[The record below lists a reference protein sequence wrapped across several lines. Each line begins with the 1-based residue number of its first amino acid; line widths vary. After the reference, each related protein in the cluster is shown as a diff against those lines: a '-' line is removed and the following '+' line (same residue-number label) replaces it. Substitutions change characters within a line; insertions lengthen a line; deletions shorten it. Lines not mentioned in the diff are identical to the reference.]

1 MEIAGIIQQ
10 REEPKAVAILIPKD
24 EKDFI
29 GGNVFRITYKM
40 KREAKLSLAS
50 LKPRYSALTKQAARR
65 SLPSGHKG
73 VPFNGQLT
81 LGQAAVPSKGQAA
94 LLVCEP

>member
-1 MEIAGIIQQ
+1 MQQ

-29 GGNVFRITYKM
+29 DGNVRITYEM

-50 LKPRYSALTKQAARR
+50 PKLRYSALTQQAARR
-65 SLPSGHKG
+65 SFPSGHKG

-81 LGQAAVPSKGQAA
+81 LGQAAVPSKWQAA

>member
-1 MEIAGIIQQ
+1 MQQ

-29 GGNVFRITYKM
+29 DGNVFRITYEM
-40 KREAKLSLAS
+40 KKLHYFAF
-50 LKPRYSALTKQAARR
+50 TQQAARR
-65 SLPSGHKG
+65 SFPSGHNG

-81 LGQAAVPSKGQAA
+81 LGQSAVPSKGQAA
-94 LLVCEP
+94 LLV